1 MRLKE
6 FWSKNSPRRRTE
18 SLDKRTENEENLDA
32 DKDLKY
38 KKSHWTPER
47 GRDPWLDLYVEE
59 VTKSVM
65 TRVKKHRPGN
75 LTEGEEKAIKELV
88 DDEDIVIRPADK
100 GSGIVVMNS
109 RDYWEKLRKEVND
122 SSTYKPTEGDQTQI
136 IHKKVKTLADNLLK
150 NGYIGKHLHKYLVPT
165 LPKAGYIQGNP
176 KLHKEGA
183 PLRAIISG
191 RGHATQGIAEIAESE
206 LSAHVEGQPSY
217 VRDTTDFIN
226 KVRDLK
232 LPSSTELKPILFCM
246 DVRKLYPS
254 VPRSE
259 GLAACKEALDSRVDP
274 AIPTNE
280 VLKMIELVLDN
291 NNFCV
296 GGSGHFI
303 QVNGTAI
310 GSKLGRNY
318 ACTYLGKWEHQLL
331 ASSGAKPFLYLRY
344 IDDIFGI
351 WMHGEESLLEFHR
364 LANSVH
370 DQIDLE
376 LRHSTT
382 SVEFLDVRVSI
393 LGEGL
398 STDVYTKPTDSKSY
412 LHYSSDHPSHTKRAI
427 PSGLAM
433 RAKRIC
439 STKTG
444 FKHQAREVCN
454 HLVRRG
460 YPQKEVRKSIINVE
474 KMDRSELLRHHVKKQ
489 GKEGVPLVVTYSGHL
504 PDINKILKEK
514 HYILQRSDS
523 LKDIFNKN
531 MFVSFKRGTS
541 LRDIL
546 VHKKTKMLARQGNT
560 SQGGCGKNCC
570 ICKLVYKQ
578 EDRIQ
583 GPRAEGTC
591 TYDRTIG
598 CKSRNVI
605 YGIFC
610 EVCNCVIYVGETGG
624 PLYQRMQ
631 NHLSSIRCKRTGM
644 EVAGHFNESGH
655 SISNVKVVGLEK
667 VWKNWVT
674 YRRVREQRWMGLLGT
689 YQGLGGLNK
698 KKT

>member
-1 MRLKE
+1 M
-6 FWSKNSPRRRTE
+6 
-18 SLDKRTENEENLDA
+18 
-32 DKDLKY
+32 
-38 KKSHWTPER
+38 
-47 GRDPWLDLYVEE
+47 
-59 VTKSVM
+59 
-65 TRVKKHRPGN
+65 
-75 LTEGEEKAIKELV
+75 
-88 DDEDIVIRPADK
+88 
-100 GSGIVVMNS
+100 
-109 RDYWEKLRKEVND
+109 
-122 SSTYKPTEGDQTQI
+122 
-136 IHKKVKTLADNLLK
+136 
-150 NGYIGKHLHKYLVPT
+150 
-165 LPKAGYIQGNP
+165 NP

-206 LSAHVEGQPSY
+206 LNAHVVGQPSY

-226 KVRDLK
+226 KVRNVK
-232 LPSSTELKPILFCM
+232 LPTSTEIKPILFCM

-254 VPRSE
+254 VPRRE
-259 GLAACKEALDSRVDP
+259 GIEACREALDSRVDP
-274 AIPTNE
+274 TIPTDE
-280 VLKMIELVLDN
+280 VIKMIELVLDN
-291 NNFCV
+291 NNFSV
-296 GGSGHFI
+296 RGSEHFM

-331 ASSGAKPFLYLRY
+331 ESSGTRPFLYLRF

-351 WMHGEESLLEFHR
+351 WLHGEQSLLDFHN
-364 LANSVH
+364 LANSLH

-382 SVEFLDVRVSI
+382 SVEFLDVRVNI
-393 LGEGL
+393 IGDEI

-412 LHYSSDHPSHTKRAI
+412 LHHSSDHPSHTKRAI

-439 STKTG
+439 STEEG
-444 FKHQAREVCN
+444 YKHQAGEVCK

-460 YPQKEVRKSIINVE
+460 YPRGEVRQSMRKVDS
-474 KMDRSELLRHHVKKQ
+474 MDRSELLRPREKRQ
-489 GKEGVPLVVTYSGHL
+489 GKEGVPLVVTYSSHL
-504 PDINKILKEK
+504 PDINKIMREK
-514 HYILQRSDS
+514 YYILQRSDR
-523 LKDIFNKN
+523 LREVFDNNK

-546 VHKKTKMLARQGNT
+546 VHKKTKMLAREGNT
-560 SQGGCGKNCC
+560 SQGDCGKNCC
-570 ICKLVYKQ
+570 ICKIMYKQ
-578 EDRIQ
+578 QDRVQ
-583 GPRAEGTC
+583 GPGAHGTC

-610 EVCNCVIYVGETGG
+610 EVCNCVVYVGETGG
-624 PLYQRMQ
+624 PLYQRIQ
-631 NHLSSIRCKRTGM
+631 NHLSSIRCSRTEM
-644 EVAGHFNESGH
+644 EVAGHFNEAGH
-655 SISNVKVVGLEK
+655 NIGNVKVMGLEK

-689 YQGLGGLNK
+689 YQEQGGLNK
-698 KKT
+698 KKA